1 MQSDSAYA
9 SGLISDDKRYKMY
22 QREQIDVEILHFYEA
37 QKAISSIQPSNWK

>member
-9 SGLISDDKRYKMY
+9 SGLSDDKRYKIY

-37 QKAISSIQPSNWK
+37 QKAILSIQPSNWK